1 MYTIVSIEK
10 INHIFL
16 SGAPD
21 NLLAEEKFF
30 FHPRHIS
37 SSLLLSF
44 FFLFCY
50 QSIVYNGTPARKY
63 NFHRNLH
70 VERNRII
77 ITLIRFFFFLIISY
91 SLSYTLFFTNISLI
105 IGNRHI
111 TRLLYSYN
119 FRVCSPFLIFGLNIE

>member
-21 NLLAEEKFF
+21 NYFLKKNFF
-30 FHPRHIS
+30 FILVIFFPFS
-37 SSLLLSF
+37 SCLF
-44 FFLFCY
+44 FFCY
-50 QSIVYNGTPARKY
+50 QSIVYDTVPPLENTIFIEIYTWKVIVCY
-63 NFHRNLH
+63 YINSL
-70 VERNRII
+70 
-77 ITLIRFFFFLIISY
+77 FFLIISY

>member
-21 NLLAEEKFF
+21 NYFLKKNFFSSSSYFFLSPLVFF
-30 FHPRHIS
+30 F
-37 SSLLLSF
+37 
-44 FFLFCY
+44 FCY
-50 QSIVYNGTPARKY
+50 QSIVYDTVPPLENTIFIEIYTWKVIVCY
-63 NFHRNLH
+63 YINSL
-70 VERNRII
+70 
-77 ITLIRFFFFLIISY
+77 FFLIISY